1 VLELA
6 AAQPA
11 GGLRQ
16 IALLNGLAGKPPSKG
31 AKPGTVPNP
40 LKFAAAPPALVT
52 LLASKDAKVKPLV
65 ARVDQQLA
73 WTGKAGWVEAK
84 MKPLTASEQALFDKG
99 KTIYSTICVAC
110 HQPNG
115 QGMAGLA
122 PPLINNEWTLGQP
135 DRLIRIVTQ
144 GLTGPIE
151 VAGTKWQLEM
161 PGLPIFSDEEVAGI
175 LTYIRREWEHT
186 ASPVDPGFV
195 TSVRAAIKDRT
206 KPWTAEE
213 LQKPVPIKTVQAK

>member
-1 VLELA
+1 
-6 AAQPA
+6 
-11 GGLRQ
+11 
-16 IALLNGLAGKPPSKG
+16 
-31 AKPGTVPNP
+31 
-40 LKFAAAPPALVT
+40 LKFAAAPPGLVT
-52 LLASKDAKVKPLV
+52 LLASKDARIKPLV
-65 ARVDQQLA
+65 VRVDQQLA

-84 MKPLTASEQALFDKG
+84 VKPLTAAEQALFDKG
-99 KTIYSTICVAC
+99 KTLYSTICVAC

-122 PPLINNEWTLGQP
+122 PPLINNEWTLGP
-135 DRLIRIVTQ
+135 TDRLVRIVTQ

-213 LQKPVPIKTVQAK
+213 LRKPIPIKTVQAK